1 MRLSMKKLVSYKLPD
16 VVLEELGF
24 PRFERKLKII
34 VASAHALVHGD
45 PVERKTNM
53 NANEIT
59 STVISNH
66 IQAGG
71 RAERLEIVAEGDN
84 DHRVVALTFEGR
96 DGTYL
101 CDNAG
106 VTWVDADIDRVVEA
120 FRDGTVDELPE
131 AKGVSEI

>member
-1 MRLSMKKLVSYKLPD
+1 
-16 VVLEELGF
+16 
-24 PRFERKLKII
+24 
-34 VASAHALVHGD
+34 
-45 PVERKTNM
+45 M

-66 IQAGG
+66 LRSGG
-71 RAERLEIVAEGDN
+71 RAERLEIVVDGEN
-84 DHRVVALTFEGR
+84 DRRVVAVTFEGR
-96 DGTYL
+96 YGTYL

-106 VTWVDADIDRVVEA
+106 VAWVDADIDRVVQA